1 MIHEDSAATALH
13 YKCHS
18 SSTMLPSPTSYGA
31 SNILKKKLPL
41 DVGGGEQSM
50 L

>member
-1 MIHEDSAATALH
+1 MKTKILFDMLVLPLLCVFAA
-13 YKCHS
+13 S
-18 SSTMLPSPTSYGA
+18 PSPTSYGA